1 MTTGTMRIL
10 ILAVVILAGI
20 DLGRL
25 AVRAMLKL
33 LLCALEEY
41 NGPHDYIEFLHSA
54 HGLQNDNDMG
64 RLYNEKIEEYLETYL
79 HWPGPLRRVRERRR
93 PCANAGAFVVCLR

>member
-1 MTTGTMRIL
+1 MTTGTKRIL

-20 DLGRL
+20 VLGRL
-25 AVRAMLKL
+25 AVRAMLNL
-33 LLCALEEY
+33 LVGALEEY
-41 NGPHDYIEFLHSA
+41 NVPHYYIEFPHSG

-79 HWPGPLRRVRERRR
+79 Q
-93 PCANAGAFVVCLR
+93 

>member
-1 MTTGTMRIL
+1 MTTGTKRIV

-20 DLGRL
+20 VLGRL
-25 AVRAMLKL
+25 AVRAMLNL
-33 LLCALEEY
+33 LLGALEEY
-41 NGPHDYIEFLHSA
+41 NVPHDYIEFPHSG

-79 HWPGPLRRVRERRR
+79 Q
-93 PCANAGAFVVCLR
+93 